1 MIKISDYPSPIGL
14 LTLMSED
21 DVLTGGYY
29 PGQINK
35 DNPHYE
41 KVQINEVPVLQK
53 TSLWLDAYFKG
64 ENPEI
69 DFKYH
74 ASGTEFREQVWE
86 ELTKIP
92 YGETVTYGSIAQ
104 KIAKLRGKTK
114 MSAQAVGG
122 AVGSNP
128 ISIIIPCH
136 RVVGHNRKLT
146 GYGGGLDNK
155 RYLLQCEHHDLSQ
168 FSE

>member
-21 DVLTGGYY
+21 DVLTGVYY

-41 KVQINEVPVLQK
+41 KVQINEVHVLQK

>member
-21 DVLTGGYY
+21 DVLTGVYY

-69 DFKYH
+69 DFEYH

>member
-21 DVLTGGYY
+21 DILTGVYY

-35 DNPHYE
+35 ENPHYE

-53 TSLWLDAYFKG
+53 TGRWLDAYFKG

-86 ELTKIP
+86 ELTRIP

-136 RVVGHNRKLT
+136 RVVGHNHKLT

>member
-14 LTLMSED
+14 LTLISED
-21 DVLTGGYY
+21 DVLTGVYY

>member
-21 DVLTGGYY
+21 DVLTGVYY

>member
-1 MIKISDYPSPIGL
+1 MIKISDYPSTIGL

-21 DVLTGGYY
+21 DVLTGVYY

-53 TSLWLDAYFKG
+53 TSLWFDAYFKG